1 MDANLEAAG
10 EADALRESV
19 EASQGEDGSSSR
31 EDLVSPENPNL
42 ERSQVVPFFYH
53 HKKILLFFLLNT
65 SSAFL
70 LNFVHLSDGFEN
82 FQEIQE
88 MIPPGM
94 VLKFL

>member
-42 ERSQVVPFFYH
+42 ERSQV
-53 HKKILLFFLLNT
+53 LLNT